1 MFAIASRVDQTQHL
15 LAHKRAV
22 LVAAQFVRY
31 AEIVATAVQ
40 AAAAALPDPAPS
52 VMWVPD
58 AECEHLPFAVF
69 DDSSKLRWKLDA
81 ATNRAILCHAG
92 LSAVSD
98 PQTAD
103 AVELL
108 IKEDLADA
116 LARHGVVATLV
127 REDSL
132 SIAFE
137 SA

>member
-1 MFAIASRVDQTQHL
+1 MAMFAIASRVDQTQHL

-40 AAAAALPDPAPS
+40 AAAAALPDPAP
-52 VMWVPD
+52 D

-81 ATNRAILCHAG
+81 ANNRAILCHAG

>member
-1 MFAIASRVDQTQHL
+1 MFAIASRMDQTQHL

-40 AAAAALPDPAPS
+40 AAAALPDPAPS

-58 AECEHLPFAVF
+58 AAN
-69 DDSSKLRWKLDA
+69 
-81 ATNRAILCHAG
+81 NRAILCHAG

-127 REDSL
+127 RKDSL